1 MALAFEK
8 KKKLHYGR
16 DVAGV
21 YRGDHG
27 FKSSSSKFP
36 IYCWMFALIL
46 KNATLYLHDQG
57 KALPRAALPSQIT
70 HPTAG
75 TQSWEQSSPKHLCRE
90 GELWWGWTQQDT
102 AKMGARTS
110 ILDLQ
115 SFWEE
120 RTPGNGFIKNTYLPL
135 RLRRLN
141 IKIS

>member
-46 KNATLYLHDQG
+46 KNATLDLHDQG
-57 KALPRAALPSQIT
+57 KALPWAALPSQIT

-75 TQSWEQSSPKHLCRE
+75 TQSWEQSSPKHCAGKGNCGGAGHSR
-90 GELWWGWTQQDT
+90 TQPKWEPEP
-102 AKMGARTS
+102 ASWISRAFGRRG
-110 ILDLQ
+110 LQ
-115 SFWEE
+115 GMVSLK
-120 RTPGNGFIKNTYLPL
+120 TLTCH
-135 RLRRLN
+135 
-141 IKIS
+141 